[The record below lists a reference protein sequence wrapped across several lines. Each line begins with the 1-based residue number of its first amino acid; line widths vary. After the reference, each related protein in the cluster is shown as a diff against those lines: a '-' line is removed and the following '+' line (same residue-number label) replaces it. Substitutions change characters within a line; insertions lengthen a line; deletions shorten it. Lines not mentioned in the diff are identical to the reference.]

1 MVKLS
6 RDGIS
11 RRHNI
16 HILVARAFVEGYNLG
31 LEVNHKD
38 TNRTNNTAENLEWLT
53 HAENVAYSA
62 NLGKYKHYGADNSNY
77 GGTKLKDYYAAHPEE
92 KALLGRPGAQNGRA
106 TPIIMFD
113 LDWNEIGQ
121 FNYIAE
127 CSNYL
132 IDKGIAK
139 CKHPYSASNYIAKA
153 LKENGVAYGHR
164 YKYA

>member
-11 RRHNI
+11 RYHNI
-16 HILVARAFVEGYNLG
+16 HILVARVFVKGYSPG

-38 TNRTNNTAENLEWLT
+38 MDRTNNASDNLEWMT

-62 NLGKYKHYGADNSNY
+62 KLGKYKHYGANNPNY

-92 KALLGRPGAQNGRA
+92 KIKLGRPGAQNGRA
-106 TPIIMFD
+106 TPIVLCD
-113 LDWNEIGQ
+113 LEWNEIGN
-121 FNYIAE
+121 FEYIAE
-127 CSNYL
+127 CATYL
-132 IDKGIAK
+132 MDLGVAK
-139 CKHPYSASNYIAKA
+139 CKHPYSANNYIAKA
-153 LKENGVAYGHR
+153 LKEGGVAYGHR